1 MEENKKPKK
10 KKTWL
15 WIVIGLIVIFGLIG
29 ACNGGSGDKP
39 AGSAEPE
46 ATKAA
51 ATEAPVETEAVEATT
66 SAKMPIAQC
75 IQLLET
81 NFENSFGENYD
92 LDLDTDNHILSFMI
106 WGENI
111 TAGAIQAQ
119 NGNADM
125 VESWNDMTD
134 SIVTLAKNVQQSID
148 ENCDEAYSTVI
159 YLINDQNHDNVLF
172 AASGPTTLYDAV
184 NGINLLGT
192 E

>member
-29 ACNGGSGDKP
+29 ACTGGSDDKP

-51 ATEAPVETEAVEATT
+51 ATAAPEETAAVETQADDRM
-66 SAKMPIAQC
+66 SIDQC
-75 IQLLET
+75 IDLLKIS
-81 NFENSFGENYD
+81 FDDSFGENYD
-92 LDLDTDNHILSFMI
+92 LDLDTENHILSFKI

-111 TAGAIQAQ
+111 TLGAMQAQ
-119 NGNADM
+119 NGNAELVD
-125 VESWNDMTD
+125 SWNTMTEN
-134 SIVTLAKNVQQSID
+134 IVTMAKTVQQTID
-148 ENCDEAYSTVI
+148 DHCDETYSTVI
-159 YLINDQNHDNVLF
+159 YLINDQNPDNVLL
-172 AASGPTTLYDAV
+172 AVSGPTILYDVV
-184 NGINLLGT
+184 NGVNLLGT